1 MFKNILIPVA
11 LDHQADL
18 DKTIAIAR
26 VLQRDGGKI
35 TVVGVVEDIPGYVA
49 EYVTVRPSTKIQQAI
64 RGRLQ
69 MAVDGQDGID
79 VEVVTG
85 KPGVAIAEMAEKTKA
100 DLIVIRSR
108 RPGIEDYF
116 LGSTASRVVRRS
128 PCAVMVLR

>member
-26 VLQRDGGKI
+26 VLQGDGGKI
-35 TVVGVVEDIPGYVA
+35 TVVGVVEDIPSYVA

-64 RGRLQ
+64 RDRLQ
-69 MAVDGQDGID
+69 MAVAGQDGID

-100 DLIVIRSR
+100 DLIVIRSH

-128 PCAVMVLR
+128 HCAVMVLR